1 MFKCPLHSKEP
12 LMQPIEEDKFKLP
25 EPDKIFD

>member
-1 MFKCPLHSKEP
+1 MLKSPLHPKEP
-12 LMQPIEEDKFKLP
+12 LMQPIEEDKFTLP